1 MSDETPS
8 SQPWPVLSPLE
19 RRLLGVLV
27 EKQKTTPDVYPMSL
41 NGIVTGCNQK
51 NNRDPLMSVEGPEV
65 ESALEGLQ
73 EKVLVT
79 RVQSGRVDKWRHLL
93 YERWNLEKAG
103 IAVLAELLLRG
114 PQSEG
119 DLRGRVSRME
129 RIDSLDALR
138 AVCRPLAEHRLVV
151 YLTPEGR
158 RGTTLTHGLHD
169 LAELDRLRSHAE
181 GDVATSPRIESALAP
196 PSRLDRLE
204 AELADLRRQVAEL
217 QSEFAA
223 SGREKRSSSAPPQ
236 TPG

>member
-1 MSDETPS
+1 MPESDTPTRA
-8 SQPWPVLSPLE
+8 WPLFSPLE

-51 NNRDPLMSVEGPEV
+51 NNRDPLMHVDGPEV
-65 ESALEGLQ
+65 ESTLEDLQ
-73 EKVLVT
+73 TKALVT

-93 YERWNLEKAG
+93 YERWNVEKAA

-129 RIDSLDALR
+129 PLDSLEALR
-138 AVCRPLAEHRLVV
+138 ATCHPLAERGLVV

-158 RGTTLTHGLHD
+158 RGTTLTHGFHEPE
-169 LAELDRLRSHAE
+169 ELEQLRVR
-181 GDVATSPRIESALAP
+181 GGGESTPSTRPDTGAST
-196 PSRLDRLE
+196 SRLDRLE
-204 AELADLRRQVAEL
+204 GEIAELRKQVADLRHEL
-217 QSEFAA
+217 DAVRMAA
-223 SGREKRSSSAPPQ
+223 PSTAQ
-236 TPG
+236 TS